1 MARITQHLTL
11 WTCLLL
17 ALFGFSTI
25 ASAQSPAQ
33 QEVTFQNDSVELAGT
48 LMLPAGKGPFPS
60 VVFLHGSGPM
70 TRAGFKPYADAFAKM
85 GVASLFYDKRGTG
98 SSRGSWVRASLDD
111 LAGDALAAV
120 RFLKARADIDPGKIG
135 YWAISQGG
143 WIAPR
148 AAARSGDAP
157 FMIIV
162 SGGGATPR
170 ESELYSYR
178 NEFEHA
184 GLSDEEKARGFDLLD
199 DYFDYLATGDGR
211 PELAS
216 RLDRMEANQE
226 SKLHLLAQQIGR
238 VLPSPDNRPNWSWVA
253 KYDPAP
259 DIAKVRGPVLIMF
272 GDQDKEAPPDL
283 SVNRW
288 REGLET
294 AGNQDATI
302 MVFPGAGHGIRMG
315 RHSMGNDR
323 PPFADG
329 YREAMLGWLW
339 LHVVNAMD

>member
-1 MARITQHLTL
+1 MVRIAR
-11 WTCLLL
+11 CLLMTIL
-17 ALFGFSTI
+17 AL
-25 ASAQSPAQ
+25 PA
-33 QEVTFQNDSVELAGT
+33 VTFALSPTQEGITFKNGSVELAGT
-48 LMLPAGKGPFPS
+48 FMVPAGQGPFPA
-60 VVFLHGSGPM
+60 VVYLHGSGPM
-70 TRAGFKPYADAFAKM
+70 TRAGFEPYAEAFAQM

-98 SSRGSWVRASLDD
+98 SSKGSWVRSSLDD

-120 RFLKARADIDPGKIG
+120 GFLKSRDDIDPARIG

-170 ESELYSYR
+170 ESELFSYR

-184 GLSDEEKARGFDLLD
+184 GLSEAEQSEGFDLLN
-199 DYFDYLATGDGR
+199 DYFDYLATGIGR
-211 PELAS
+211 PELAA
-216 RLDRMEANQE
+216 RLEKMEAAQD
-226 SKLHLLAQQIGR
+226 SKLFMLARQINR
-238 VLPSPDNRPNWSWVA
+238 VLPSGENQPNWSWVA
-253 KYDPAP
+253 NYDPAP
-259 DIAKVRGPVLIMF
+259 DIAKVRGPVLLMF
-272 GDQDKEAPPDL
+272 GDQDKDAPPDL
-283 SVNRW
+283 SVSRW
-288 REGLET
+288 REGLKA

-315 RHSMGNDR
+315 SHSMGAER

-339 LHVVNAMD
+339 LHVVNAGD